1 MDDHHL
7 KTPPASAA
15 PAGVAIPVDPVDF
28 CVIKRTGIALYTL
41 KERLAYIRVRNLE
54 INKKS
59 SIPIFFSDLQEVPQ
73 ISGALLAKRAGK
85 TLCIADKAHYHIVD
99 LKAMAAFPL
108 LPISQAVDPAPFE
121 VKPSITV
128 VGPSE
133 FLLLSWTGTSTLGLF
148 VTGNGDPVRGTL
160 EWSSHPEAICELT
173 VGIRVT

>member
-1 MDDHHL
+1 M
-7 KTPPASAA
+7 
-15 PAGVAIPVDPVDF
+15 
-28 CVIKRTGIALYTL
+28 
-41 KERLAYIRVRNLE
+41 
-54 INKKS
+54 
-59 SIPIFFSDLQEVPQ
+59 PQ

-160 EWSSHPEAICELT
+160 EWSSHPEAICELAF
-173 VGIRVT
+173 GIRVTWEVYSLDLKNCKVLTTPTSPLYSPTTPYKYTA